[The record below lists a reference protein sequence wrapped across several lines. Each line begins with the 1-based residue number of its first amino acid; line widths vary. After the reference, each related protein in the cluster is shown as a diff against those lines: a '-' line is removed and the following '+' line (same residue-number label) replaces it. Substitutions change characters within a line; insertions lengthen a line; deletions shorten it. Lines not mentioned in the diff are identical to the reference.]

1 MLSQFVPL
9 PGIFTPHSMFFKLTI
24 SGNFNFKAKP
34 EWRERARRMISE
46 NNLVIFSSRMSREP
60 NCLTIIEEMFIA
72 KGPLVRGCAI
82 PDNLGDVAAASG
94 QVRLFRSMTMMGGV
108 QKIRF
113 CILGEN
119 HGQSNGGRLP
129 ELERR
134 STVAGN
140 ATKHFHWRTE

>member
-1 MLSQFVPL
+1 
-9 PGIFTPHSMFFKLTI
+9 
-24 SGNFNFKAKP
+24 
-34 EWRERARRMISE
+34 MISE

-113 CILGEN
+113 CIRGEN
-119 HGQSNGGRLP
+119 HGQSNCGRLP